1 METKRIVIVTYVC
14 VGAQEYTAWEVPVDM
29 TDSDLED
36 MAWECAVN
44 YAESYGV
51 YNPGDE
57 FDEAEWD
64 SELEYESAL
73 HDWEQVEGW
82 WEPYDPEKHDGH
94 LLYGCSIEIPWNKP

>member
-29 TDSDLED
+29 TGQELESL
-36 MAWECAVN
+36 AWECAYD

-57 FDEAEWD
+57 FDEAEWG

-73 HDWEQVEGW
+73 HDWEQVEGRG
-82 WEPYDPEKHDGH
+82 EVYDSEKHDGH
-94 LLYGCSIEIPWNKP
+94 LLYGYNSEIPWNKP